1 MRLSFPFFLL
11 ILCLPTCSRAEPVA
25 ADDLIQQAR
34 AAGLGQQPAW
44 QALLHYQPAVFS
56 GQMVSQADDVDFF
69 FSEQGKTQPQA
80 ELEATLRA
88 MLLPA
93 KSKHAQCLFPARWHW
108 LEQQLNISTAHDV
121 ACPRLDAWLNRID
134 AERLT
139 LVFPAMYLG
148 NPGSSFGHT
157 FLRFDGDSA
166 VMLSQALNYAADDDP
181 DDGMFAYVYNGV
193 FGGYI
198 GVFRIR
204 NYFETVQVYSDIEN
218 RDIWEYQLD
227 YSVEEIRQLARHVWE
242 VTDIDFDY
250 FFFGENC
257 SYRLLSL
264 LDAAKPE
271 GTLTFDHAFPMYAI
285 PVDTVRALEE
295 KNLIIKKQYRPSLA
309 SQIQAG
315 MQQLTDQEREWVIQL
330 ADSEI
335 TIENMMTQITSV
347 EKTTLVLEHAYS
359 LLQFRAQENTE
370 QAGNIL
376 VARSRVSTERETIVD
391 RPEPPESGHA
401 SARIAYGAGQ
411 QTSGQND
418 QSFVDLKMRMAFHD
432 LLDSSVGYTSGSAI
446 NVMDTHLRWLPDEDR
461 VQLES
466 LRFFNVISLNPISN
480 WYSPLSWQLDVRLQR
495 LTLSPTD
502 SDLAFIV
509 DAGGGYSKRLA
520 NTTLFAMAMIE
531 ANASDNYKED
541 YSLLAGGQLGVSV
554 SFGAGQM
561 LLLAEN
567 LNAVSGFDM
576 DRDSVSAEMQ
586 FNLAKNLGLR
596 FGYQKN
602 QYKQFDKQGWYDEE
616 WFLSIQQYF

>member
-139 LVFPAMYLG
+139 MVFPAMYLG

-157 FLRFDGDSA
+157 FLRFDGDSS
-166 VMLSQALNYAADDDP
+166 VMLSQALNYAADNNP
-181 DDGMFAYVYNGV
+181 DDGMIAYVYNGV
-193 FGGYI
+193 FGGYT
-198 GVFRIR
+198 GVFRVR

-227 YSVEEIRQLARHVWE
+227 YSAEEIRQLARHVWE

-271 GTLTFDHAFPMYAI
+271 GALTFDHAFPLYAI

-295 KNLIIKKQYRPSLA
+295 KDLIIKKQYRPSLA
-309 SQIQAG
+309 SQIQTG
-315 MQQLTDQEREWVIQL
+315 LHKLTDQEREWVIQL
-330 ADSEI
+330 ADAEI
-335 TIENMMTQITSV
+335 TAEKIMTQMISA
-347 EKTTLVLEHAYS
+347 EKKIQVLEQAYS

-370 QAGNIL
+370 QAENVL
-376 VARSRVSTERETIVD
+376 TARSRLSAEREAIID

-401 SARIAYGAGQ
+401 SARFAYGGGQ
-411 QTSGQND
+411 RTRWQSD
-418 QSFVDLKMRMAFHD
+418 QSFVDLKIRMAFHD
-432 LLDSSVGYTSGSAI
+432 LVDSPLGYTSGSAI
-446 NVMDTHLRWLPDEDR
+446 NVMDTHLRWLPDED
-461 VQLES
+461 VLQLES
-466 LRFFNVISLNPISN
+466 LRFFNVISLNPISD
-480 WYSPLSWQLDVRLQR
+480 WYAPLSWQLDVRLQR
-495 LTLSPTD
+495 LALNPTD

-509 DAGGGYSKRLA
+509 EAGAGYSKRLA

-531 ANASDNYKED
+531 ADASDDYKED
-541 YSLLAGGQLGVSV
+541 YSLLMGAQLGVSAPF
-554 SFGAGQM
+554 SAGQL

-567 LNAVSGFDM
+567 TNAVSGFDSEKE
-576 DRDSVSAEMQ
+576 SVSAALQ
-586 FNLAKNLGLR
+586 FNLDKNLGLR

-602 QYKQFDKQGWYDEE
+602 RYQLVDKQCWHDEE
-616 WFLSIQQYF
+616 WFVRIQQYF